1 MIANAGSL
9 RDTAARGETGAMWPC
24 VLSQRLAPGGG
35 CERMN
40 VVRLSA
46 ASWNGT
52 LPMVSSCCHMKK
64 TGTGSVSAG
73 ESARIGSAEN
83 ARNPH
88 RPLKRDC
95 RNRGQVLVSSSRYRA
110 VKACVPVRTVS
121 SAGIVL
127 LAIAKSSRSW
137 KKQVKICYSR
147 RAGMAGCVWPGP
159 RLQARDPPPSVGCRL
174 RKGRNGTGTGGGGD
188 CRDSKPREQGNA
200 FMSLKRAGAAR
211 LWGYCAQAPAFL
223 VLLCAGS

>member
-1 MIANAGSL
+1 MRGDRTASGSV
-9 RDTAARGETGAMWPC
+9 RTGA
-24 VLSQRLAPGGG
+24 
-35 CERMN
+35 
-40 VVRLSA
+40 SA
-46 ASWNGT
+46 T
-52 LPMVSSCCHMKK
+52 LPMPAACCNMKK
-64 TGTGSVSAG
+64 RGQVEFPQARALRSGAP
-73 ESARIGSAEN
+73 SARSPC
-83 ARNPH
+83 RS
-88 RPLKRDC
+88 LKRDC
-95 RNRGQVLVSSSRYRA
+95 SNRGQVLVSSSRYRA
-110 VKACVPVRTVS
+110 VKACVSARTVS

-159 RLQARDPPPSVGCRL
+159 RLQARDQPPSVGCRL